1 MEPQQGQSS
10 HASSRP
16 FRPLLPAASPRHE
29 PPPVQSKRARVSLA
43 CAACRTRKTK
53 VGAGGGRKDTTPPDS
68 RQCDGKRPQCSECVT
83 RDSCCRYTETESTQ
97 TKRRH
102 ADLEEL
108 FGLLRTL
115 PEEDAFE
122 LLARIRAGSD
132 VHSLLESIHHG
143 NLLVLFAS
151 ASGAGSQDGQDTQQ
165 STEDPS
171 TRESSVP
178 AKPGQ

>member
-53 VGAGGGRKDTTPPDS
+53 
-68 RQCDGKRPQCSECVT
+68 CDGKRPQCSECVT